1 MIGVVGLGYVG
12 ITSLLCFHALGKKMV
27 GVDKNIDT
35 VNKLKEGKLH
45 IEDKKLSNYLLQN
58 YKDMNFNNDLNSLLN
73 FEDVFICV
81 PTDGFDGGLDLSIV
95 DLVLSE
101 LDNLNIKNIWIRST
115 IDDPQIFAS
124 LKTNNSNIFSF
135 PEFLREGKCWDDF
148 FDPPLMVL
156 GGEGV
161 KKTKIYDV
169 LSEKISSPEVCSTKE
184 AITVKIACNAF
195 HALKV
200 TFTNELRNL
209 KWNKEININRVME
222 IFSTDTKLNIS
233 SAYLKP
239 GLPFG
244 GPCLPKDTKALAKAI
259 LDNNNKS
266 NLFDKVIERNDKVK
280 TIYANAISKLSFKKI
295 GFYGLEFKP
304 GTGDL
309 RNSPIIDIA
318 KILAKE
324 NMVFVYDMYL
334 RNLQLYPEF
343 HICNKFDELI
353 DKCEII
359 ITYQNISDPKFINW
373 NDIVI

>member
-12 ITSLLCFHALGKKMV
+12 ITSLLCFHALGRKIL
-27 GVDKNIDT
+27 GVDKNVEL
-35 VNKLKEGKLH
+35 VNKLKKGKLH
-45 IEDKKLSNYLLQN
+45 IEDKKLSNYLAENYQN
-58 YKDMNFNNDLNSLLN
+58 IEFNSKLSCFSN

-95 DLVLSE
+95 KLVIKE
-101 LDNLNIKNIWIRST
+101 LDTLNIKNIWIRST
-115 IDDPQIFAS
+115 IDDPEIFAS
-124 LKTNNSNIFSF
+124 LESKHSNIFSF

-161 KKTKIYDV
+161 EKTKIYEI
-169 LSEKISSPEVCSTKE
+169 LSKKIAPPEVCSTKE

-200 TFTNELRNL
+200 TFTNEIRNL
-209 KWNKEININRVME
+209 KWNNDINVNRVME

-233 SAYLKP
+233 TAYLKP

-259 LDNNNKS
+259 VVNKNKS
-266 NLFDKVIERNDKVK
+266 NLFDNLIERNDVVK
-280 TIYANAISKLSFKKI
+280 SKYANSILKLSFKKI

-318 KILAKE
+318 KLVARE
-324 NMVFVYDMYL
+324 NQVFVNDL
-334 RNLQLYPEF
+334 NLDNSHSFQEF
-343 HICNKFDELI
+343 NICKSYEELI
-353 DKCEII
+353 DKCELV
-359 ITYQNISDPKFINW
+359 ITYFNVKNPKVISW
-373 NDIVI
+373 TDIIV